1 MGHEVAL
8 LPALL
13 CYAPTVASKQSLT
26 DRLIIKMSDSSGANF
41 LSLALIRLFTSAS
54 VFLYNRISP

>member
-1 MGHEVAL
+1 
-8 LPALL
+8 
-13 CYAPTVASKQSLT
+13 
-26 DRLIIKMSDSSGANF
+26 MSDSSGANF